1 VIDQYVDTAMARFR
15 YARTGT
21 GPPVLLLPG
30 SGGWRL
36 TFHTMAAVLAQRH
49 TVFALDPPGQGLT
62 EVLDPGF
69 GYDADAIARSIAG
82 FLDAVGLERTAIVG
96 HSWGGGFALRFAQ
109 LYPARVTRL
118 ALLAPGGLDVKDI
131 WEFRLLRLLVVGGL
145 AVRLT
150 SMASV
155 RHLLRKSFVHRERIS
170 DDLIGEVVGELR
182 SGRNRAAR
190 RTDMLR
196 VERSVTKEKAE
207 RWTRWRAFA
216 QIRHSSNIQLLPY
229 SLVAGWTPNRICISC
244 ARPCCCCGAARTAI
258 SRCGSSTGSSPACRR
273 SSIMCCR
280 TAAT

>member
-1 VIDQYVDTAMARFR
+1 MSDQYVDTAMASFR

-69 GYDADAIARSIAG
+69 GYDADAIPRSIAG

-196 VERSVTKEKAE
+196 VERSVSWVDTESDLHLVRAPMLLLWGSKD
-207 RWTRWRAFA
+207 RYFPVRLIDRFITRLPTVE
-216 QIRHSSNIQLLPY
+216 HHVLPDCGHLLHDDCPEQTY
-229 SLVAGWTPNRICISC
+229 ALL
-244 ARPCCCCGAARTAI
+244 
-258 SRCGSSTGSSPACRR
+258 SPFLQ
-273 SSIMCCR
+273 
-280 TAAT
+280 